1 MESKPWSLCALCL
14 NFTLRFTTSCALCQN
29 SKHGFTTSL
38 LRNARHGVCLN
49 CAKTA
54 SMGLHFSC
62 ARQGMVCVPCAKIK
76 RGRECAL
83 CQNPTH
89 GIHDISPSQV
99 KAWCTP
105 CGKIPIVGLRHLSFG
120 RQGMAC
126 VWCQA
131 SIYDIHSPTIAI
143 TDYANG
149 WRSNCSEFV
158 TIQTAKLI
166 QSRVSITFITTT
178 CI

>member
-1 MESKPWSLCALCL
+1 MGLRHRSFGMQGMVCALIVPKL
-14 NFTLRFTTSCALCQN
+14 QAWVYDIFPA
-29 SKHGFTTSL
+29 
-38 LRNARHGVCLN
+38 
-49 CAKTA
+49 
-54 SMGLHFSC
+54 
-62 ARQGMVCVPCAKIK
+62 QGKAWCVCVPCAKIK

-83 CQNPTH
+83 CQNPMH

-126 VWCQA
+126 VLCQA

-166 QSRVSITFITTT
+166 SSRVSITFITTT